1 MAFVL
6 QPLSFIDS
14 SVLVNKHTQAFSLPG
29 MAELASIDAVFVLFY
44 AKVTAFAYLL
54 VVELIADHFIP
65 FNCVTVVFKVTV
77 VLARRS
83 ESPFEHFI
91 MNFLWHLRTLALLDF
106 VHLVACFCSL
116 FRSAFDLILGFL
128 VSVHFLINTFY

>member
-14 SVLVNKHTQAFSLPG
+14 SVLVNKHTQSFSLPC
-29 MAELASIDAVFVLFY
+29 MAELASIDAVFVLFD

-91 MNFLWHLRTLALLDF
+91 MNFLWHLRTLALLDL
-106 VHLVACFCSL
+106 VH
-116 FRSAFDLILGFL
+116 
-128 VSVHFLINTFY
+128 